1 MNFRGKLREPA
12 LQEEGYRLPVDTVLA
27 NAFAS
32 SGHNLT
38 IVLDLHRLAAPLGNP
53 DHPNFIQDDNVALQ
67 LIGRPK
73 FYETLRQ
80 EHITYL
86 QNHLFEDDQVAAHAS
101 SLLQMLRDDPMA
113 VPLLIRDATSRPDF
127 WSLQRPG
134 SASVSFP
141 QQLHV
146 QVAAEFTAT
155 GDPQTDSY
163 TLSRSQ
169 AVVNASRPT
178 SATAFGYLH
187 GIEVASNLLP
197 PTHQNYGILPTL
209 LTYLFNFKTPRQL
222 DFLPTFTASIL
233 SCHAPLL
240 DSIPPLVYFDANKF
254 LADPAPKGVDVLMS
268 YPYAQT
274 SAVEPSSLLSLH
286 NLKSSSTTKQP
297 IMLMHT
303 PPSASPVKA
312 LMLRAGSST
321 AF

>member
-1 MNFRGKLREPA
+1 L
-12 LQEEGYRLPVDTVLA
+12 T
-27 NAFAS
+27 NAFATC
-32 SGHNLT
+32 GHNLT
-38 IVLDLHRLAAPLGNP
+38 IVLDLHRMADALGTQ
-53 DHPNFIQDDNVALQ
+53 DHPNCIQDNNAALR

-86 QNHLFEDDQVAAHAS
+86 ETHRFEDDQLAAHAS
-101 SLLQMLRDDPMA
+101 SLLQTLREDPMA
-113 VPLLIRDATSRPDF
+113 VPLLIRDGTSRPDF
-127 WSLQRPG
+127 WSLLRPG
-134 SASVSFP
+134 NQNAMSFP

-222 DFLPTFTASIL
+222 DFLPTFTASVL

-240 DSIPPLVYFDANKF
+240 DSIPPLVHFDANKF

-274 SAVEPSSLLSLH
+274 SAIDTLSLLSLH

-297 IMLMHT
+297 IMPMHT